1 MCRSRVLARVEF
13 VSDEACRLSISSWEN
28 CTGLEEEKT
37 CFAELALGEDWDAPM
52 ALEVEAYS
60 VKRWYVV
67 SGRFDGGVLSG
78 GLWELLMVL
87 YAV

>member
-1 MCRSRVLARVEF
+1 
-13 VSDEACRLSISSWEN
+13 
-28 CTGLEEEKT
+28 
-37 CFAELALGEDWDAPM
+37 M